1 MFSKMVIDGINGMQ
15 LINIIGRQS
24 TFKFIEYGCLEKSNK
39 SCPTNIYLFH
49 KLCNGFFINIKDL
62 LHCHLFTSYSMGDL
76 WKANEMIETSL
87 HNVSVKNGIE
97 FDIKILK
104 KLFKVFNQDGT
115 LIRSIRVNET
125 YPTPKAVQLPF

>member
-1 MFSKMVIDGINGMQ
+1 
-15 LINIIGRQS
+15 
-24 TFKFIEYGCLEKSNK
+24 
-39 SCPTNIYLFH
+39 
-49 KLCNGFFINIKDL
+49 
-62 LHCHLFTSYSMGDL
+62 
-76 WKANEMIETSL
+76 MIETSL